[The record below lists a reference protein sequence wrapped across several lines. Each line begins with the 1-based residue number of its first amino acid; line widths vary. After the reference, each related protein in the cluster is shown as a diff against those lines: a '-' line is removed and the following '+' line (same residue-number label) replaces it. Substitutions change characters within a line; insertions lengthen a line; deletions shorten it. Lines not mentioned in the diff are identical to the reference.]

1 MNSGLRVHFP
11 RLLLYRATCGSGSK
25 LLLLHN
31 ISTVGSQMTSHA
43 MITPGQVNLKWLKNS
58 NMLLWDVLGCLF
70 VHSNSPNP
78 LLPPTFH
85 THTHTH
91 TLCPLSVKTGG
102 LPACLFR
109 PNTYTHPSN
118 QYFSLSLYSSIFHP
132 SFLSSISL
140 LPISVLILVIRTI
153 FTSSSQT
160 EFQRLPV
167 SLFLSLSVSI
177 PPIFCSLLRRLWPLN
192 SFSHSSE
199 GLVRVNRPTGLETDK

>member
-11 RLLLYRATCGSGSK
+11 RLLLYNATCGSGSK
-25 LLLLHN
+25 FLLLHN

-58 NMLLWDVLGCLF
+58 NMLLWNVLGCSF
-70 VHSNSPNP
+70 MCSNSPNP
-78 LLPPTFH
+78 LLPPTL
-85 THTHTH
+85 HTHTH

-132 SFLSSISL
+132 SFLSSTPSISL
-140 LPISVLILVIRTI
+140 LPISDLILVIRTI

-167 SLFLSLSVSI
+167 SLFLSLCLHPSHILLIASS
-177 PPIFCSLLRRLWPLN
+177 SLA
-192 SFSHSSE
+192 S
-199 GLVRVNRPTGLETDK
+199 